1 MGNGERTLRSAREEA
16 SRLVNMLLEAHP
28 DSPIVTPLDAIH
40 PKPDEP
46 ATEAEKQ
53 GGVIAQ
59 KNLAR
64 HDPPQG

>member
-28 DSPIVTPLDAIH
+28 DSPIVKPLDAIH

-46 ATEAEKQ
+46 AIETEKQ
-53 GGVIAQ
+53 GRVIAQ
-59 KNLAR
+59 KNPVR
-64 HDPPQG
+64 HDPSQG